1 MAREVGRYSEYSP
14 LVVASEAS
22 SDNGR
27 MGASVCLPN
36 GHHDRD
42 ADQLT
47 ESIMVW
53 KTTCFCDML
62 QDIIAGWAVL
72 AMPVVHRGF
81 TSGCYYLLPIPATCY
96 LLLLYLLPTTCHLLS
111 ITYYLPPAT
120 YYLLPTASYLLPTA
134 DNLLPT
140 YYLLPATYD
149 VVPTYYMLLSTTT
162 TYYYYYCCCYYYYYD
177 DDDYYYAGVG
187 ASTDRQQAPV
197 FDRDRGCGV

>member
-62 QDIIAGWAVL
+62 QEIIAGWAVL

-96 LLLLYLLPTTCHLLS
+96 LLPTTYH
-111 ITYYLPPAT
+111 LPPT
-120 YYLLPTASYLLPTA
+120 V
-134 DNLLPT
+134 
-140 YYLLPATYD
+140 YYLLPATCHLLPTAYCLLPPTYCRQPTTNLLPTTCYLR

-162 TYYYYYCCCYYYYYD
+162 TYYYYYYCCCYYYYYDD